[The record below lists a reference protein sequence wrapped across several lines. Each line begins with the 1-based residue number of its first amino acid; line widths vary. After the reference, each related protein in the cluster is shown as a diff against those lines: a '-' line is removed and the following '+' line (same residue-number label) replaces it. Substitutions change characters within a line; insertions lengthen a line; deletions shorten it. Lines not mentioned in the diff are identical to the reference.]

1 MGLSAPSQ
9 RPQQRHQATA
19 AGAPGLA
26 WPTGRFGWG
35 TARARARAARY
46 AGDHRRGGARPDTRL
61 GAFDAG
67 LLRGPTRG
75 GAAGPRSPET
85 TWSSM
90 AHGGSSAP
98 VVESVGTCGQKLY
111 TPAGLNLSESRVRG
125 YGRLGDAF

>member
-1 MGLSAPSQ
+1 MG
-9 RPQQRHQATA
+9 H
-19 AGAPGLA
+19 
-26 WPTGRFGWG
+26 G
-35 TARARARAARY
+35 TRARDAARY

-98 VVESVGTCGQKLY
+98 DGGEANDDRDDATVDEGEGKRDG
-111 TPAGLNLSESRVRG
+111 AVR
-125 YGRLGDAF
+125 RLTTQTMAVTARSGKACLRRI